1 MAQYYQVLS
10 QTEKPTSEELRE
22 YYPSIIDNSSQ
33 SVQYVIRPSEQT
45 FQGSPILIS
54 SDQLMV
60 VDAQPQQLIVDQ
72 SQVTFQNQQYILQDT
87 NVDCREEQAQQR
99 IFYMDETSSQHVE
112 SVQTDQVPQTIV
124 LNHQLPGAQVL
135 GSLTSSTTPK
145 IVMSLQR
152 QTQLNPCP
160 QPLKQEQ
167 TIIPQRQIL
176 THPRLPTAVPP
187 NRTVVAQ
194 KSGISQNTPRVV
206 TPIKGRRPISEAST
220 VHYPPHRQEEIVDDD
235 KNPLRYKPLPE
246 KKVTA
251 NQIQQPTNHVSNME
265 YETPIPSQQSRQTK
279 RRPSNRTSTPRSNN
293 RTSGKNSRN
302 ATPRPRSMNR
312 NATQQ
317 GTSLTRSTQQPQPT
331 MPSSQQSTQ
340 NPQYVIQPHG
350 QSTHQ
355 QQPVA
360 LPPYVPSNQIKK
372 IIESTPL
379 TEEYTDSIRMLVL
392 LSTGEQ
398 RLITFTLPKEQCTI
412 QEILEQ
418 VGVPIEPET
427 KIECNETNMNGINYI
442 VTVTMPQ
449 HLSREQNLEETTDVE
464 DTSFQSSTSSTQKQ
478 LSPIPEDPPKPPTP
492 EPPKEQPKYIQG
504 MLAVCSHCGYL
515 SEDFNKCLRCK
526 RKLPEDVKSVAA
538 ADQSPTKKND
548 KLCPIPEKLKANTM
562 AAAKA
567 NGTPKSNPTSRKKA
581 KPKTTEQEPIILT
594 LSSDEEEDSNKPQ
607 NVTLKIVESQLMPE
621 IKKEPS
627 LTDIQKCDK
636 ELICDKN
643 FLKEDNSQP
652 LTTTINCRTIRIG
665 SYRFVPTE
673 DIVVNSSEVTIKV
686 PLPNDS
692 TEIRTITIEK
702 TKIVKVLANFQKMLP
717 VIFYYVIPSCS
728 SQIREQ
734 LNMTAGSEYYFDPL
748 STEEAFRRITIL
760 PEHIGDDTKV
770 IFKQIYGKP
779 LNIIDELT
787 SKEANNILLK
797 TCPKEITKAIGI
809 TSCFTEIRHLL
820 SYPPGSG
827 GLPINTEDYMCLAQ
841 DQFLNDVIID
851 FYLKFLVLNLPEE
864 KKQKVHVFSTFFYK
878 RLTTKP
884 LKGSRRVHPLE
895 ADSSLTPAQK
905 RHARVKNW
913 TKNVNLFEKDFIIIP
928 INESCHWFL
937 AIICFAGM
945 DGCYTFDGK
954 LVKLESKQK
963 KKKLNTTGSVTITQV
978 KIEKTE
984 TLPCE
989 DGEASDKDEAEGDD
1003 SELES
1008 EDDIEDVQLN
1018 NVPIK
1023 QPCILIFDSLAGASR
1038 SRVVA
1043 TLRDYLACEYKI
1055 KMNRE
1060 KLFNKDTIKCACPKV
1075 PQQTNFTDCGLYLLQ
1090 YVESFFNDPI
1100 KNYRLPIHQLKNW
1113 FEEITVTKK
1122 REDISKLIKELM
1134 SKYNKD
1140 PGILPE
1146 IILPTLNG
1154 KLLPRV
1160 DEDEEE
1166 FDEEDDEEMLEDE
1179 GQGNITLL
1187 THNTTNTVL
1196 RDSETGENEALASAQ
1211 EDSYDSSVKPSQE
1224 SISHNESF
1232 DEQTITLI
1240 KPDLDVSFVNTIVD
1254 R

>member
-1 MAQYYQVLS
+1 M
-10 QTEKPTSEELRE
+10 
-22 YYPSIIDNSSQ
+22 SSQ
-33 SVQYVIRPSEQT
+33 
-45 FQGSPILIS
+45 QG
-54 SDQLMV
+54 
-60 VDAQPQQLIVDQ
+60 
-72 SQVTFQNQQYILQDT
+72 
-87 NVDCREEQAQQR
+87 
-99 IFYMDETSSQHVE
+99 
-112 SVQTDQVPQTIV
+112 
-124 LNHQLPGAQVL
+124 
-135 GSLTSSTTPK
+135 
-145 IVMSLQR
+145 
-152 QTQLNPCP
+152 
-160 QPLKQEQ
+160 
-167 TIIPQRQIL
+167 
-176 THPRLPTAVPP
+176 
-187 NRTVVAQ
+187 
-194 KSGISQNTPRVV
+194 
-206 TPIKGRRPISEAST
+206 
-220 VHYPPHRQEEIVDDD
+220 
-235 KNPLRYKPLPE
+235 
-246 KKVTA
+246 
-251 NQIQQPTNHVSNME
+251 
-265 YETPIPSQQSRQTK
+265 RQTK
-279 RRPSNRTSTPRSNN
+279 KKPNRTSTPRS
-293 RTSGKNSRN
+293 RTSIKNSRAN
-302 ATPRPRSMNR
+302 TLYNTTMSENQSLVQSRNPAPRPPKQMNR
-312 NATQQ
+312 SVTQQ
-317 GTSLTRSTQQPQPT
+317 AASVSRLTQQPQPNS
-331 MPSSQQSTQ
+331 MPSSQQSSQ
-340 NPQYVIQPHG
+340 NPEYVIQPHG
-350 QSTHQ
+350 QHIHQ

-360 LPPYVPSNQIKK
+360 LPSYVPSNQIKK

-449 HLSREQNLEETTDVE
+449 HAEQSLEEAMDVE
-464 DTSFQSSTSSTQKQ
+464 DVPFQSSTSSSQKHP
-478 LSPIPEDPPKPPTP
+478 SPISEDPPKPPTP

-526 RKLPEDVKSVAA
+526 RKLPEDVKSVAT
-538 ADQSPTKKND
+538 ADQSAIKKND
-548 KLCPIPEKLKANTM
+548 NKVCPIPEKLKPSSAV

-567 NGTPKSNPTSRKKA
+567 NGTPKLNATSRKKV
-581 KPKTTEQEPIILT
+581 KSKTTEQEPIILT

-627 LTDIQKCDK
+627 FIDIQKCDK

-643 FLKEDNSQP
+643 SVKEDNSQP
-652 LTTTINCRTIRIG
+652 LTTAINCRTIRIG
-665 SYRFVPTE
+665 SYRFVPSE
-673 DIVVNSSEVTIKV
+673 DIVVNSSEVIIKV
-686 PLPNDS
+686 PLPNDPK
-692 TEIRTITIEK
+692 EIRTITIEK

-728 SQIREQ
+728 GQIREQ
-734 LNMTAGSEYYFDPL
+734 LNMTVGSEYYFDSI

-760 PEHIGDDTKV
+760 PEHIGDDTKI

-779 LNIIDELT
+779 LNIMDELT

-851 FYLKFLVLNLPEE
+851 FYLKYLVLNLPEE
-864 KKQKVHVFSTFFYK
+864 KKEKVHVFSTFFYK

-884 LKGSRRVHPLE
+884 LKGSRRAHPLE
-895 ADSSLTPAQK
+895 ADSSLTAAQK

-937 AIICFAGM
+937 AIICFPGT

-963 KKKLNTTGSVTITQV
+963 KKKSNTAVNVTVTQAKV
-978 KIEKTE
+978 EKVE
-984 TLPCE
+984 GLPCE
-989 DGEASDKDEAEGDD
+989 DGDASDKDEAEGDD

-1008 EDDIEDVQLN
+1008 EEDVDDVQLN
-1018 NVPIK
+1018 NMPIK

-1043 TLRDYLACEYKI
+1043 TLRDYLTCEYRI
-1055 KMNRE
+1055 KMSKE
-1060 KLFNKDTIKCACPKV
+1060 KIFNKDTIKCACPKV

-1113 FEEITVTKK
+1113 FEEMTVTRK

-1134 SKYNKD
+1134 TKYNKD

-1146 IILPTLNG
+1146 IVLPTLNG
-1154 KLLPRV
+1154 MK
-1160 DEDEEE
+1160 
-1166 FDEEDDEEMLEDE
+1166 
-1179 GQGNITLL
+1179 
-1187 THNTTNTVL
+1187 
-1196 RDSETGENEALASAQ
+1196 
-1211 EDSYDSSVKPSQE
+1211 
-1224 SISHNESF
+1224 
-1232 DEQTITLI
+1232 
-1240 KPDLDVSFVNTIVD
+1240 
-1254 R
+1254 